1 MNSESDDED
10 KSSEGQTLP
19 QAQPNHGYPVCSN
32 GSPLPV
38 DLDLEST
45 PPALETIQDEERHA
59 VLVADVRTIV
69 AGGNQS
75 QYGHFAVEIGTDGQ
89 PVELGRGA
97 MGVTYRAIDTT
108 LQRPVALKVISS
120 RLIDTSRCSLEK
132 FMSNRLRPQK
142 RSVSL
147 FRDFNYS
154 LSALTYRES
163 CIP

>member
-1 MNSESDDED
+1 MHSEPDEED

-19 QAQPNHGYPVCSN
+19 QAQPIQGDYPVRSN
-32 GSPLPV
+32 GSPPPV

-45 PPALETIQDEERHA
+45 PPDLETIQDEQGHS
-59 VLVADVRTIV
+59 VLIADVRTIV

-75 QYGHFAVEIGTDGQ
+75 QYGHFAVEIGADGQ

-120 RLIDTSRCSLEK
+120 RLID
-132 FMSNRLRPQK
+132 Q
-142 RSVSL
+142 
-147 FRDFNYS
+147 
-154 LSALTYRES
+154 
-163 CIP
+163 